1 MSKSL
6 SFTDQLSEAD
16 DQKLWTVESVADDL
30 EQHLMREAR
39 QAQRLSKTAQI
50 TLNPTSIQRMKQN
63 LTKLEDKWAYFEPR
77 SNFLAEHNALP
88 EPLVLALETLEQS
101 TQQVSM
107 ALQDSMTLT
116 EVRKQIANQV
126 EAIQFQIEA
135 LDQGESKLSADEQ
148 DKLLD
153 QFFDEYETI
162 AETFET
168 LESKGLNI
176 RALMRFYNDMSKKL
190 EALQQMV
197 DGAKD

>member
-1 MSKSL
+1 MSKS
-6 SFTDQLSEAD
+6 FTDRLSEAD
-16 DQKLWTVESVADDL
+16 HQSLWTVESVADEL

-63 LTKLEDKWAYFEPR
+63 LSKLEDKWAYFEPR
-77 SNFLAEHNALP
+77 GNFLAEHNALS

-101 TQQVSM
+101 TQQISL

-126 EAIQFQIEA
+126 EAIQFEIEA
-135 LDQGESKLSADEQ
+135 LSQGQSQLSPEEMDQ
-148 DKLLD
+148 LLD

-176 RALMRFYNDMSKKL
+176 GALMRFYNDMSKKL
-190 EALQQMV
+190 DALQQMV
-197 DGAKD
+197 DGVQA